1 MGNSQQYM
9 KMQTFKKYFRFG
21 LTAFL
26 VIAASISFYYL
37 VFHGDRFSAQ
47 LNSIFKILSPV
58 LYGIIFAY
66 LMTPI
71 VNGIEKRLLIP
82 VFFKGKNE
90 ITIKQKKC
98 IRVFSVLITILII
111 LLLIY
116 GFFSILIPNIVKSI
130 KSISYQFPYYMQNLT
145 IWSTKF
151 LEDNPDIEAIVL
163 HFLDTYSEEFLNYLN
178 NSIVPHLE
186 TFVKQVSVS
195 MINVLSVLWNFIIGL
210 VISIYVLFSKETFA
224 GQGKK
229 ITFAL
234 FNTKTANQI
243 IKDTRF
249 ISDTFIGFIS
259 GKIIDSIIIG
269 FICFAGTSILKMPY
283 ALLISVIVG
292 VTNVIPFFGPYL
304 GAIPSTILILMVNP
318 VKCIYFILFIL
329 VLQQLDGHF
338 IGPKILGQSTGLSG
352 FWVIFSITIFGGI
365 MGVPGMIIGVPF
377 FAVLYAMIKR
387 LTNRLLLKR
396 GLPSETNKYMDVDY
410 IQDKDV
416 FVPQTA
422 KEKAQSSFLLFNKK
436 SKADGNKSEEK
447 SSTSNQSD
455 NHKEHN

>member
-1 MGNSQQYM
+1 
-9 KMQTFKKYFRFG
+9 
-21 LTAFL
+21 
-26 VIAASISFYYL
+26 
-37 VFHGDRFSAQ
+37 
-47 LNSIFKILSPV
+47 
-58 LYGIIFAY
+58 
-66 LMTPI
+66 
-71 VNGIEKRLLIP
+71 
-82 VFFKGKNE
+82 
-90 ITIKQKKC
+90 
-98 IRVFSVLITILII
+98 
-111 LLLIY
+111 
-116 GFFSILIPNIVKSI
+116 
-130 KSISYQFPYYMQNLT
+130 
-145 IWSTKF
+145 
-151 LEDNPDIEAIVL
+151 
-163 HFLDTYSEEFLNYLN
+163 
-178 NSIVPHLE
+178 
-186 TFVKQVSVS
+186 
-195 MINVLSVLWNFIIGL
+195 

-304 GAIPSTILILMVNP
+304 GAIPCTILILMVNP

-329 VLQQLDGHF
+329 VLQQLDGNF

-387 LTNRLLLKR
+387 LINRLLLKR
-396 GLPSETNKYMDVDY
+396 GLPSETNKYMNVDY

-436 SKADGNKSEEK
+436 SKANGRKSEEK